1 MAATYVMRPSRLDDL
16 GALTQ
21 LAELSGAGFTS
32 LPVDEPILRE
42 RLEKSDRAFNGRQR
56 HLQYG
61 KYLMMMEH
69 VQTGQVVGCS
79 AVKAG
84 TGIDQ
89 PFFNYRIITLAQA
102 SHAAGNLRFD
112 MDALVLTNEYVGF
125 TEVGTLFLKPDHRGG
140 GAGRL
145 AAQSRYLLMAAA
157 PERFSD
163 KVLAELR
170 GVVDDQGTSP
180 FWECLGR
187 HFFRMDFADADKLSA
202 TTDNQ
207 FIVDLMPR
215 YPIYVDLLAPEAREV
230 IGRCHS
236 DGVGAYK
243 LLQWEGFEFD
253 RTVDIFDGGPL
264 VTAQRRHIRTI
275 QESRVVT
282 VEPGE
287 TSGDADARQGIVSSN
302 RLPDFRVTHGRF
314 LKRGEA
320 GLVVSPDVLDAL
332 KLKPGAPAR
341 VSVRSK

>member
-1 MAATYVMRPSRLDDL
+1 MRPSRLDDIE
-16 GALTQ
+16 A
-21 LAELSGAGFTS
+21 LAELAHLSGPGFTS
-32 LPVDEPILRE
+32 LPEDEPILRE
-42 RLEKSDRAFNGRQR
+42 RLERSERAFHGRQR

-61 KYLMMMEH
+61 KYLMMLEH
-69 VQTGQVVGCS
+69 IPTGTVVGCS

-84 TGIDQ
+84 TGIDH

-112 MDALVLTNEYVGF
+112 MDALVLTNEYVGY
-125 TEVGTLFLKPDHRGG
+125 TEVGTLFIKPDHRGG
-140 GAGRL
+140 GGGRL

-163 KVLAELR
+163 RVLAELR
-170 GVVDDQGTSP
+170 GVVDDQGISP

-215 YPIYVDLLAPEAREV
+215 YPIYVDLLPPEAREV

-264 VTAQRRHIRTI
+264 VAAQRRHIRTI
-275 QESRVVT
+275 QESRLVT
-282 VEPGE
+282 VEAGDPGSDGE
-287 TSGDADARQGIVSSN
+287 ARQGLLSSN
-302 RLPDFRVTHGRF
+302 RLPDFRVSLGKFTR
-314 LKRGEA
+314 RGET
-320 GLVVSPDVLDAL
+320 GLVASGDVLDAL
-332 KLKPGAPAR
+332 KIKPGAAAR
-341 VSVRSK
+341 VWMRSR